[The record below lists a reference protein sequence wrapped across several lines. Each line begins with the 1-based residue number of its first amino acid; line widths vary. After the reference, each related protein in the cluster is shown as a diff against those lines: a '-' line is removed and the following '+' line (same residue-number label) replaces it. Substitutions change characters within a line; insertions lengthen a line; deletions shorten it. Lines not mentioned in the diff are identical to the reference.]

1 MARPR
6 NQAEQKCL
14 SDGRWDARW
23 RDRHIRAVAADVKLR
38 ILYESIP
45 PSRALA
51 CKTRLFPALR
61 MNLRQSDIR
70 LSRRKKGLDAPRAA
84 GETHGPSGPS

>member
-51 CKTRLFPALR
+51 CKTRLPGSSHEFAP
-61 MNLRQSDIR
+61 IR
-70 LSRRKKGLDAPRAA
+70 HTVIAA
-84 GETHGPSGPS
+84 